1 MISEISLS
9 RIPTHL
15 PVNTKVLL
23 TYSIDEIY
31 CINFIA
37 TDALGLA
44 SIIGLKG
51 EKVKIQNRPSI
62 FFSFS
67 ETAETEKIST
77 FRGLTPNTFIFS
89 LHLNLEFLSII
100 SLEALFDKVAI
111 PAGVGEGL
119 GPGSKA
125 QYP

>member
-1 MISEISLS
+1 M
-9 RIPTHL
+9 
-15 PVNTKVLL
+15 
-23 TYSIDEIY
+23 TYIVHEIY
-31 CINFIA
+31 FINFIA

-51 EKVKIQNRPSI
+51 EKVKIQNRPNI
-62 FFSFS
+62 FSVFRNRRNRK
-67 ETAETEKIST
+67 TEKIST
-77 FRGLTPNTFIFS
+77 FRGLTPSAFIFS

-125 QYP
+125 QSP

>member
-1 MISEISLS
+1 M
-9 RIPTHL
+9 
-15 PVNTKVLL
+15 

-37 TDALGLA
+37 TDGLGLT

-51 EKVKIQNRPSI
+51 EESRSKNRPN
-62 FFSFS
+62 FFFRFPKPPKQPK
-67 ETAETEKIST
+67 TKNRKTEKIST

-111 PAGVGEGL
+111 LARAGMGL
-119 GPGSKA
+119 GLGSKA
-125 QYP
+125 QSP